1 MKNSRKWAHNKAV
14 RLVTCYID
22 ESVISSKYLRT
33 QISTLRAAPGNMWE
47 WGGVNFRIV
56 VKCKALQCI
65 VHHIF
70 PLHWTLAPIFMN
82 TLRFIVNTPTRR
94 HGQLV
99 NSWTLGRA
107 LTRADSRPRG
117 GGGGH
122 SLQMLH
128 ILLFVNVSQNLSLCQ
143 IQRYIGINLHKI
155 CVRVLAVCRRAE
167 EPRQYPGQCR
177 LYIGTQISKV
187 TPRTTHPPPPP
198 TTAQTND

>member
-1 MKNSRKWAHNKAV
+1 
-14 RLVTCYID
+14 
-22 ESVISSKYLRT
+22 
-33 QISTLRAAPGNMWE
+33 
-47 WGGVNFRIV
+47 
-56 VKCKALQCI
+56 
-65 VHHIF
+65 
-70 PLHWTLAPIFMN
+70 MN

-94 HGQLV
+94 HGHLV

-143 IQRYIGINLHKI
+143 IQRYIGINLHKT

-187 TPRTTHPPPPP
+187 TPRTTHHPPLHKQTINRRCCKITEKAP
-198 TTAQTND
+198 TREATTTFTFKNLSIANRSLTPKYK